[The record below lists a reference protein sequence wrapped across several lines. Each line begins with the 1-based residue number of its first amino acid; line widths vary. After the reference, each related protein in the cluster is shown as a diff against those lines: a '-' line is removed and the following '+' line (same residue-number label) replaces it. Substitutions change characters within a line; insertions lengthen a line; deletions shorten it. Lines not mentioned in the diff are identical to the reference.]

1 MRFRELIRKFHGEEA
16 GQDMLE
22 YVLVLLAILALVVS
36 GSITLSG
43 TISNGLSTIT
53 AGITALSLP

>member
-1 MRFRELIRKFHGEEA
+1 MRFVEFVSKFYREEL

-22 YVLVLLAILALVVS
+22 YALVLLAILALVVS